1 MSRPLS
7 NFIFYLLSFISYLLS
22 LIFYLL
28 SLISYL
34 LSFISYLLSFI
45 SYLLSFIFL
54 LVLGRGT
61 VLVLGLVAVK
71 QGEDEADDGED
82 YRGNDRNPYCN

>member
-1 MSRPLS
+1 MSHPLS
-7 NFIFYLLSFISYLLS
+7 NF
-22 LIFYLL
+22 IFYLL

-34 LSFISYLLSFI
+34 LSPL
-45 SYLLSFIFL
+45 L

-61 VLVLGLVAVK
+61 VLVLGRVAVK
-71 QGEDEADDGED
+71 QGEYEAEDGED